1 MNLLIVFLLVYGFGL
16 SWAWGKGDLE
26 KFGPFNLALRMV
38 KCNRDKNLDLDVS
51 GINVYFYDFSQDLV
65 KDFPINEAAEGI
77 ISISNLDKVKRF
89 IIFINGYK
97 SSINKNTEE
106 LVRETFKNFP
116 SSYLIIIDHS
126 PYTNNEPGNKKGYE
140 RSVKYVYYIG
150 KQIAQMLAGLNE
162 RGISPKSI
170 HCIGHSLGS
179 QILGYVGDNFSKITG
194 QKIWRITALD
204 PAGPCFSKSLIEEQI
219 RSGVAEYVEVYHCD
233 AGALGTSS
241 VLGDVDFFV
250 NKGQSQPNC
259 GTPLIPGF
267 FDSPKAAKCNHKTC
281 VIIWLESVTHPDRY
295 PAYKCDNYKHF
306 KGNKCSL
313 NDRTIAGFWTPG
325 NATGV
330 YYFSTEG
337 FD

>member
-194 QKIWRITALD
+194 QKNLADYRF
-204 PAGPCFSKSLIEEQI
+204 G
-219 RSGVAEYVEVYHCD
+219 
-233 AGALGTSS
+233 SS
-241 VLGDVDFFV
+241 
-250 NKGQSQPNC
+250 
-259 GTPLIPGF
+259 
-267 FDSPKAAKCNHKTC
+267 
-281 VIIWLESVTHPDRY
+281 
-295 PAYKCDNYKHF
+295 
-306 KGNKCSL
+306 
-313 NDRTIAGFWTPG
+313 WTLL
-325 NATGV
+325 
-330 YYFSTEG
+330 F
-337 FD
+337 